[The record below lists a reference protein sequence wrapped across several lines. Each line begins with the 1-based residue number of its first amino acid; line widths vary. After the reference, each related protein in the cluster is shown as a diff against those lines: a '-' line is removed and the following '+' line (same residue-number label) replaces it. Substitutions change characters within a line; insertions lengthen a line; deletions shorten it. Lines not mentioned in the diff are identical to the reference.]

1 MYEKI
6 VEKQRNTII
15 GIEIKYRNMVRNR
28 MDKIEAFM
36 DELAME
42 QANLNSKVAVFST
55 EANLFKT
62 EESRFEEN
70 GLFPN
75 KTIGSVYNMM
85 DASSI

>member
-55 EANLFKT
+55 EANLFKA

-70 GLFPN
+70 GLLPN
-75 KTIGSVYNMM
+75 TTIGSVYNMM